1 MTRAARRSAPRP
13 SPSSPPS
20 SNKSTRRKESDLLA
34 PTRRLSCS
42 LLSGLASTIPR
53 FAGRRAEPE
62 LELAVHSPGG
72 PQRSS
77 VRLSRPGAIIAG
89 MESHGDVMATDEV
102 VQGTQ
107 HAV

>member
-1 MTRAARRSAPRP
+1 MTRDARRSAPPP
-13 SPSSPPS
+13 SPSSPLS

-34 PTRRLSCS
+34 PTRRPNCS

-62 LELAVHSPGG
+62 LELAVHSAGG
-72 PQRSS
+72 QRRSS

-89 MESHGDVMATDEV
+89 MESHGDVMGTDEV